1 LKNNIPQIKYLYD
14 IKLNMPIKLPNLG
27 DKRFVSRAAAFE
39 YFQTP
44 AGRREQAD
52 FSRGE
57 SSRPRPTR
65 PPSPPSPKVEPNS
78 SEAFGKMYPIPE
90 TRQDAFR
97 VLKLNQNA
105 NQSDIKTAYRE
116 LSRLVH
122 PDKNPPDEQTRL
134 KCTAKQQQ
142 VYGAYLLLKP
152 KTGGKKRRT
161 AQRKSMKK
169 SKSKRLNKHF
179 KKSRRHTQT

>member
-142 VYGAYLLLKP
+142 VYGGIP
-152 KTGGKKRRT
+152 VIKTKNRWKKT
-161 AQRKSMKK
+161 THCSTKK
-169 SKSKRLNKHF
+169 YEEVQF
-179 KKSRRHTQT
+179 KKVE